1 MYGVEMQRKNYDN
14 HQKRVRYV
22 GANIDTYIT
31 EKGIEYQNLW
41 NVHMVY
47 ISEFDVFHGKKTI
60 YHISR
65 TIDELQKKAYNG
77 FDEIYVNTKIHDG
90 SLLAEL
96 MEIFKSSKVPNH
108 PKFPRISNA
117 IRYYK
122 EGKGREEMCKIMEE
136 FAKEQQALGRESG
149 REEMREEMQV
159 KMRRYGKK
167 QRHTGR
173 RQGRNEGRREGRE
186 ELVSV
191 ITLLRSGKDKE
202 EIRHMGY
209 DEATINDA
217 IMVL

>member
-1 MYGVEMQRKNYDN
+1 MTVDLLCQDKKRIMYGVEMQRKNYDN

-31 EKGIEYQNLW
+31 EKGIE
-41 NVHMVY
+41 
-47 ISEFDVFHGKKTI
+47 
-60 YHISR
+60 
-65 TIDELQKKAYNG
+65 
-77 FDEIYVNTKIHDG
+77 
-90 SLLAEL
+90 
-96 MEIFKSSKVPNH
+96 
-108 PKFPRISNA
+108 FPRISNA

-173 RQGRNEGRREGRE
+173 RQGRTEGRRDGRE
-186 ELVSV
+186 EVVSV

>member
-1 MYGVEMQRKNYDN
+1 
-14 HQKRVRYV
+14 
-22 GANIDTYIT
+22 
-31 EKGIEYQNLW
+31 
-41 NVHMVY
+41 
-47 ISEFDVFHGKKTI
+47 
-60 YHISR
+60 
-65 TIDELQKKAYNG
+65 
-77 FDEIYVNTKIHDG
+77 
-90 SLLAEL
+90 
-96 MEIFKSSKVPNH
+96 
-108 PKFPRISNA
+108 
-117 IRYYK
+117 
-122 EGKGREEMCKIMEE
+122 MCKIMEE

-173 RQGRNEGRREGRE
+173 RQGRNEGRREGRREGRE